1 MKKIIVFAV
10 LLILSASSFSQQEK
24 RSAGL
29 SKEDYLQKSGK
40 QKRAA
45 NIMLGGGAVLLI
57 TGIVIPKGAQMD
69 TDEIYPFFTVTSYRN
84 DGIRAA
90 LAITGILSMLGS
102 VPVYIASGKNKR
114 RAMAISFK
122 NERTVQMQKGAFVH
136 QPVPSI
142 TIKLSL

>member
-1 MKKIIVFAV
+1 
-10 LLILSASSFSQQEK
+10 
-24 RSAGL
+24 
-29 SKEDYLQKSGK
+29 
-40 QKRAA
+40 
-45 NIMLGGGAVLLI
+45 
-57 TGIVIPKGAQMD
+57 
-69 TDEIYPFFTVTSYRN
+69 
-84 DGIRAA
+84 